1 MSRIWAIASNTFREA
16 IRDRILY
23 LLLVFAL
30 AFIAF
35 AQILS
40 LLTVGSEDK
49 IIKDLGLASISLFG
63 VLTAVFIGVSLVS
76 KEIDRRTI
84 YTIVSK
90 PIHRYQFILGK
101 YFGLVLTLLVNT
113 LVMTFW
119 FYLILLLK
127 GFADPRLLVAVY
139 LIFLELLLVTALA
152 ILFSSFSTPLL
163 STLFSLSLYLVGHLS
178 WSLELLRGRISSALG
193 KAACRAL
200 YLILPNLE
208 IFNLKG
214 EVVHGTALP
223 AALPFWA
230 TLYLAG
236 YGVVVLGAAC
246 LIFQRKDFS

>member
-1 MSRIWAIASNTFREA
+1 MRQIWAIASNTFREA

-101 YFGLVLTLLVNT
+101 YFGLALTLLVNT

-127 GFADPRLLVAVY
+127 GFADPRLLLAVY

-178 WSLELLRGRISSALG
+178 WSLELLRARLSGALG
-193 KAACRAL
+193 KAVCRAL

-208 IFNLKG
+208 IFNIKG
-214 EVVHGTALP
+214 EVVHGTAVP
-223 AALPFWA
+223 AALPFYA